1 MSVYKQYMQR
11 ALQLAKIGLAN
22 ALPNPSVG
30 AVIVYKDTIIGEGY
44 TSAFGGSHA
53 EVNAINSV
61 KDQNLLT
68 ESTLYVTLEPCSHF
82 GKTPPC
88 ANLIVAKKIPKVV
101 IGCVDPFAKVAG
113 KGIQILK
120 NNGIEVITGVLEKEC
135 QQSHKRFFTF
145 HLKKRPYIILKWA
158 QSSDGFIAPIEKDEH
173 KPVWLSNVYSR
184 QLTHKWRTEEM
195 AILVG
200 KQTILDDNPSLTTRD
215 WKGKNPV
222 RLFIDAQ
229 NEIDNSYHI
238 LDDEAQTY
246 RFTKIKKSEKDVV
259 ILFENMV
266 QEISDFCFEQN
277 LQSVIIEGGR
287 QTLQSFIDAGIWDE
301 ARVFKTSVILN
312 KGISAPKL
320 IDFQKTA
327 SVLIEE
333 DCLWVYKKNQSFH

>member
-1 MSVYKQYMQR
+1 YS
-11 ALQLAKIGLAN
+11 
-22 ALPNPSVG
+22 
-30 AVIVYKDTIIGEGY
+30 EY
-44 TSAFGGSHA
+44 TNYF
-53 EVNAINSV
+53 
-61 KDQNLLT
+61 
-68 ESTLYVTLEPCSHF
+68 TLNTSCNF
-82 GKTPPC
+82 GKYPPN
-88 ANLIVAKKIPKVV
+88 AYINDAKKIQTYV
-101 IGCVDPFAKVAG
+101 IGCVDTYAKVAG
-113 KGIQILK
+113 KGIQFLK
-120 NNGIEVITGVLEKEC
+120 DNGIEVITGVLEKEC

-158 QSSDGFIAPIEKDEH
+158 QSSDGFIAPIEKNEH

-222 RLFIDAQ
+222 RLFMDAQ

-246 RFTKIKKSEKDVV
+246 RFTKIKKSKKDVV
-259 ILFENMV
+259 IPFENMV